1 MLIPSITIAVISL
14 LASLVMLEKRQWD
27 NAFTRFCV
35 TLFYLALAVDQAIAI
50 ETARELNRW
59 FWVLVFGVEVLWWV
73 VTKILRRG
81 RGR

>member
-35 TLFYLALAVDQAIAI
+35 TLFYLTLAVDQAIAI

-59 FWVLVFGVEVLWWV
+59 FWVLVLGVEVLWWV

-81 RGR
+81 RGH